1 MQMKKVAISNKL
13 GLHARPAMTFAE
25 CASRFS
31 ADIKVGREDSK
42 ELVDGKSIMQL
53 LMLAGTRGTM
63 LEIHADG
70 PDAQDAI
77 TELTRLLDAGF
88 DED

>member
-1 MQMKKVAISNKL
+1 
-13 GLHARPAMTFAE
+13 
-25 CASRFS
+25 
-31 ADIKVGREDSK
+31 
-42 ELVDGKSIMQL
+42 
-53 LMLAGTRGTM
+53 MLAGTRGTM

-77 TELTRLLDAGF
+77 TELTRLVDAGF